1 MTNEERRE
9 LTIAMGKMTNDISG
23 IFGKTLKWNEIDVPT
38 DGKVIDF
45 RAPIFKN
52 SDIPVQIGVSAT
64 LPDNNNTIQ
73 PNESKVTVT
82 TYIYNDVVQLFDAIL
97 EQDNRG
103 TLAERIK
110 VPINKCL
117 EYIGDTY

>member
-9 LTIAMGKMTNDISG
+9 LTIAMGKMTNDISE
-23 IFGKTLKWNEIDVPT
+23 IFGKTLKWNEIDIPT

-45 RAPIFKN
+45 IAPIFKN
-52 SDIPVQIGVSAT
+52 PDIPVRIGVSAT
-64 LPDNNNTIQ
+64 LPDDNNTIQ
-73 PNESKVTVT
+73 PNESKITVT
-82 TYIYNDVVQLFDAIL
+82 TYIDNNVVLLFDACL
-97 EQDNRG
+97 EQDSRG
-103 TLAERIK
+103 TFAERIK

>member
-23 IFGKTLKWNEIDVPT
+23 IFGKTLKWNEIDIPT

-52 SDIPVQIGVSAT
+52 PDIPVQIGISAT
-64 LPDNNNTIQ
+64 LPDDNNTVQIS
-73 PNESKVTVT
+73 ESKFTVT
-82 TYIYNDVVQLFDAIL
+82 TYIDNNVIQLFDAGL
-97 EQDNRG
+97 EQDSRG
-103 TLAERIK
+103 TFAERIK

-117 EYIGDTY
+117 GYIGYTY

>member
-64 LPDNNNTIQ
+64 LPDDGNTIQ
-73 PNESKVTVT
+73 PNESKFTVT
-82 TYIYNDVVQLFDAIL
+82 TYIDNNIVQLFDAIL